1 MIVGAILTQQT
12 SWKNVEKA
20 LQNLRLAHVL
30 SPEGIDKCGI
40 DKLEKLIKPAGF
52 YRIKAKR
59 LKNFI
64 YFLKERYHLSMNE
77 LIIEDKNKLRE
88 ELLKVSGIGNETAD
102 SILLYA
108 LDKPTFVVDNYTRRI
123 IYRMGILNNPN
134 EEYEKIKN
142 FFEETLQEEDEQQT
156 IEKYKEMHALIVEL
170 GKNYCKKR
178 PLCSKCPLCKIC
190 KKKGVKNELS

>member
-1 MIVGAILTQQT
+1 VIVGAILTQQT

-40 DKLEKLIKPAGF
+40 DKLEKLITPAGF

-64 YFLKERYHLSMNE
+64 YFFKERYNLSMNE
-77 LIIEDKNKLRE
+77 LIKEDKNKLRE

>member
-1 MIVGAILTQQT
+1 VIVGAILTQQT

-40 DKLEKLIKPAGF
+40 DKLEKLITPAGF

-64 YFLKERYHLSMNE
+64 YFFKERYNLSMNE
-77 LIIEDKNKLRE
+77 LIKEDKNKLRE

-123 IYRMGILNNPN
+123 IYRMGILNNQMKN
-134 EEYEKIKN
+134 IEKIKN

-156 IEKYKEMHALIVEL
+156 IENTKKCMHLLLSLEKIIVKKDLYAVSVLYAKYAKRRS
-170 GKNYCKKR
+170 KK
-178 PLCSKCPLCKIC
+178 
-190 KKKGVKNELS
+190 

>member
-20 LQNLRLAHVL
+20 LQNLKSANALT
-30 SPEGIDKCGI
+30 PEGINKCRI
-40 DKLEKLIKPAGF
+40 DKLEELIKPAGF

-64 YFLKERYHLSMNE
+64 AFFKKQYHLRME
-77 LIIEDKNKLRE
+77 ALFEEEKEKLRR
-88 ELLKVSGIGNETAD
+88 ELLKINGIGNETAD

-108 LDKPTFVVDNYTRRI
+108 LDKPTFVVDNYTKRI
-123 IYRMGILNNPN
+123 MFRIGISDNPK
-134 EEYEKIKN
+134 EDYDKIKN
-142 FFEETLQEEDEQQT
+142 QFEDALKDEDEQET

-178 PLCSKCPLCKIC
+178 PLCNECPLNKIC
-190 KKKGVKNELS
+190 QKKGVRNELG